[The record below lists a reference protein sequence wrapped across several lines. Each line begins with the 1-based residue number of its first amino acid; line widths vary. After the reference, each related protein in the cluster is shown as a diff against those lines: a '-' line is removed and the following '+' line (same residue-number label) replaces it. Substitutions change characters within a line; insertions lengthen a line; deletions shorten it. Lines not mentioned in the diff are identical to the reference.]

1 MLTKKHPTSQESQV
15 AFRNG
20 IPNNS
25 QSLPTALKV
34 LIHK

>member
-1 MLTKKHPTSQESQV
+1 MSIEEYPTSQESQV